1 MVYRRLMLYARP
13 MLGAMVVGVLLTALA
28 SLATIGYAAAVKAL
42 FSAVTTHSLR
52 TLELALLGG
61 LCLNILK
68 NAAQYAGGYT
78 MTTVGQRIIAKIR
91 SDLFARIQ
99 FLPLTLFDQWRRG
112 EIISR
117 FDNDVGLMV
126 GGVTSL
132 PLLVGATLTLTG
144 ALIYMLYLDWVLTL
158 LTIAV
163 APLVSVAVMRF
174 ANLIRRL
181 TQQSLSRIA
190 DVNSALQESLD
201 SMRVIKAFARE
212 PYEVRRF
219 QDRNDAYLGA
229 SLKLAQVSLTQIPV
243 VDFLVTLGL
252 LTLAGV
258 SFYELV
264 IGRKSPDQLA
274 AFLTLAI
281 AASNPI
287 NQLAN
292 YFADLTK
299 AVVGATRIFEVLDLP
314 VEVPNAPGA
323 HPLAYT
329 RGAVEFRDV
338 CFSYD
343 GKTEVLKGVSAHV
356 DHGQVIALVGPS
368 GAGKTTL
375 VNLIPR
381 FYSPTSGAV
390 LIDGQDVRDVTLSS
404 LRELLAIVPQDP
416 QLFSDTVEH
425 NILYGRLDATREQIE
440 EAARLANAH
449 AFISAFP
456 DGYQTLVGAR
466 GIRLSGGER
475 QRIAIARAILRD
487 PKILILDEATSSL
500 DAQSEALIQEALDR
514 LLVGRTT
521 FVIAHRLST
530 IRKATTILV
539 LADGRIVE
547 HGSHA
552 ELLANDGLYA
562 ELYRTQM
569 LQPAVSSF

>member
-1 MVYRRLMLYARP
+1 MLYARP

-28 SLATIGYAAAVKAL
+28 SMATIGYAAAVKAL
-42 FSAVTTHSLR
+42 ISAVTTHSLR

-78 MTTVGQRIIAKIR
+78 MTTVGQKIIARIR
-91 SDLFARIQ
+91 SDLFSRIQ

-144 ALIYMLYLDWVLTL
+144 ALIYMFYLDWMLTL

-163 APLVSVAVMRF
+163 APLVSFAVMRF
-174 ANLIRRL
+174 ASLIRRL
-181 TQQSLSRIA
+181 TQQSLSRVA

-201 SMRVIKAFARE
+201 SMRIIKAFARE

-229 SLKLAQVSLTQIPV
+229 SMKLAQISLTQIPV

-299 AVVGATRIFEVLDLP
+299 AVVGSTRIFEVLDLP

-323 HPLAYT
+323 HPIAYT

-338 CFSYD
+338 FFSYD
-343 GKTEVLKGVSAHV
+343 GKTEVLKGVSAQV

-425 NILYGRLDATREQIE
+425 NIRYGRLDATREQVE

-449 AFISAFP
+449 GFISAFP
-456 DGYQTLVGAR
+456 DGYDTLVGAR

-530 IRKATTILV
+530 IRKSTTILV

-552 ELLANDGLYA
+552 ELLSTSGLYA

-569 LQPAVSSF
+569 LQPAASSF